1 MSRSYITSEIS
12 FAAHLL
18 AHGCAITEVLRE
30 GRKVRWKFEIDL
42 ERLSHLEASWPS
54 SSDARYWNAYQTL
67 KGQLQLRKD

>member
-1 MSRSYITSEIS
+1 MSRSYVTSEIS

-18 AHGCAITEVLRE
+18 AHGCLITEVLRE
-30 GRKVRWKFEIDL
+30 GRKVRWKFEIDA
-42 ERLSHLEASWPS
+42 EHLSQLEASWPS